1 MKLRVVLTGI
11 LLVFVA
17 VSVVYL
23 VMDET
28 QPQQSNETST
38 DVAAETADTGKKVV
52 VYYFHGNKRCST
64 CRKLEAYSEEAIA
77 GGFASELDSG
87 GLEWRVVNTDEKANA
102 HFVTDFELVTK
113 SVVLVEYRDG
123 EVVRWKNLK
132 LVWQL
137 VGDQDG
143 FLRYVRDETR
153 DFLSES

>member
-1 MKLRVVLTGI
+1 MRHSVIGCAVLVAVVVLAGTTLSPPAAAAG
-11 LLVFVA
+11 
-17 VSVVYL
+17 
-23 VMDET
+23 ET
-28 QPQQSNETST
+28 QTTAT
-38 DVAAETADTGKKVV
+38 DADNAIVA
-52 VYYFHGNKRCST
+52 YYFHGNKRCST
-64 CRKLEAYSEEAIA
+64 CRKLEAYSEEAIT
-77 GGFASELDSG
+77 GGFTSELESG
-87 GLEWRVVNTDEKANA
+87 ELEWRVVNTDEDGNA

-153 DFLSES
+153 DFLAEG

>member
-1 MKLRVVLTGI
+1 MRRLTTCCAVL
-11 LLVFVA
+11 VA
-17 VSVVYL
+17 VVILSVATFNPPAA
-23 VMDET
+23 MAGE
-28 QPQQSNETST
+28 
-38 DVAAETADTGKKVV
+38 AETVAETPATDSDDAIVAF
-52 VYYFHGNKRCST
+52 YFHGNKRCST

-87 GLEWRVVNTDEKANA
+87 ELVWRVVNTDDAANA

-113 SVVLVEYRDG
+113 SVVLVEFRDG

-143 FLRYVRDETR
+143 FQRYVRDETR
-153 DFLSES
+153 DFLVGG

>member
-1 MKLRVVLTGI
+1 MRHSMIGCAALVAVVVLVGATLNPPAAMAG
-11 LLVFVA
+11 
-17 VSVVYL
+17 
-23 VMDET
+23 E
-28 QPQQSNETST
+28 
-38 DVAAETADTGKKVV
+38 AETITATTATDSGDAIVA
-52 VYYFHGNKRCST
+52 YYFHGNKRCST

-77 GGFASELDSG
+77 GGFTSELESG
-87 GLEWRVVNTDEKANA
+87 ELEWRVVNTDEDGNA

-113 SVVLVEYRDG
+113 SVVLVEYREG

-153 DFLSES
+153 DFLAEG

>member
-1 MKLRVVLTGI
+1 MQKFAIGCAVL
-11 LLVFVA
+11 VA
-17 VSVVYL
+17 VVILMGSPVAVA
-23 VMDET
+23 DE
-28 QPQQSNETST
+28 
-38 DVAAETADTGKKVV
+38 AETVAVTETTDSGDAVV
-52 VYYFHGNKRCST
+52 AFYFHGNKRCST
-64 CRKLEAYSEEAIA
+64 CRKLEAYSDEAIT

-87 GLEWRVVNTDEKANA
+87 ELEWRVVNTDEEANA

-123 EVVRWKNLK
+123 EVVRFKNLK

-153 DFLSES
+153 DFLAEG